1 MTKNRN
7 IKKAVK
13 KVANKNRIILV
24 IIKINNLEEIQ
35 DLIETFEENIDAICI
50 YDSNAD
56 NDGPKEKVVHSIE
69 KYLKTTRIPFNIK
82 ITSAPT
88 YGETRT
94 LYLEETK
101 KFTTSQQWSLDKTY
115 AVILNEDEQ
124 LFIDGFNKD
133 TLTESGYNLV
143 YFDYNIKG
151 HQLKLFNLNYNWK
164 CIGIIEDEWIISD
177 NKEQVFPKLEDTIY
191 IENNVDDSDDNV
203 KYKLKLSANKE
214 ILIKELE
221 KNPDNAKNVFLL
233 AELYNKLDNQ
243 EEALTLYTKRTTMI
257 GSAEDLYYSYLRIAE
272 CSVDLVLPEEK
283 VHDAYMKCIN
293 LYPFMLEPI
302 YNLMYF
308 YSVIEDWKTAFE
320 IGKLGLNITSYDDI
334 PFKVEYDI
342 YDYRYKKDMLT
353 LCYHT
358 KNYGIGVKLG
368 SELLLEK
375 KYEDD
380 NDDSNSEI
388 DEDDENQTPDEIEE
402 DIRCDYEDCLK
413 NITNK
418 ELNIPD
424 KIEDINDIKVILLSK
439 SFDDKLVKKIADFKT
454 INLDLMLCL
463 ETNQVPDEYKN
474 LLIDVDLS
482 EVSGWSSTSSQ
493 LMDKATY
500 YSFKN
505 KHKYVWLVDETVE
518 YGADLEKLKKLIIVD
533 TTDDLIAGQLSE
545 DSYMLDELLDKK
557 VLKNITV
564 VESDWIS
571 TLNGICRVSYLL
583 LTKLNEFRLK
593 DKRLYDDMYLFPT
606 LCNKHNELS
615 ICYLTELDMPI
626 YVHKRNNKNLTDI
639 EKNILLTKDTYNLYI
654 SIMCFHKK
662 SQNELPR
669 YWVLNKET
677 NTMVDEFGKNINIA
691 FDDNIKLSNADQKMI
706 KALRNKNI
714 TVDIKEVHERNY
726 HFVFKQSNYSNMSN
740 VLRQLL
746 EKLADS
752 TERLEFL
759 RDFFKGEDMVILG
772 GGPSTGHLTE
782 SEMNYIFDNHLTI
795 CVKYVLDILKKK
807 KKSPTFFVFNQYVTT
822 NTLPHYKNLSKNIT
836 SIFGSDGNYKHKNN
850 GLMLLKVDDVH
861 FCIRNFNNLL
871 MNHVDC
877 LTWKSTDNNQ
887 RTYIN
892 MHIMCEIALP
902 LCIHLGIA
910 NIYTTG
916 WDLKLINNQDYCY
929 ESNTKSYLNSKI
941 SEYKYVPNIRT
952 ILNNL
957 GITIHKIK
965 ESPVLLELKNIFPQ

>member
-1 MTKNRN
+1 MKN
-7 IKKAVK
+7 IKKISK
-13 KVANKNRIILV
+13 KVVNKNRIVLV
-24 IIKINNLEEIQ
+24 IIKINNLEEIE

-50 YDSNAD
+50 YD
-56 NDGPKEKVVHSIE
+56 NDVKEKVVHSIE
-69 KYLKTTRIPFNIK
+69 KFLKTTHIPFNIK
-82 ITSAPT
+82 ITSAPS

-101 KFTTSQQWSLDKTY
+101 KFCSGLKWGLDKTY

-124 LFIDGFNKD
+124 LFIDGFDKD
-133 TLTESGYNLV
+133 SLTESGYNLV

-164 CIGIIEDEWIISD
+164 CVGIIEDEWIILGS
-177 NKEQVFPKLEDTIY
+177 ESQVFPKLEDTIY

-203 KYKLKLSANKE
+203 KYKLKLNANKE

-233 AELYNKLDNQ
+233 ADLYFKLDNQ
-243 EEALTLYTKRTTMI
+243 DEALKLYTKRTTMS
-257 GSAEDLYYSYLRIAE
+257 GSAEDLYFSYVKIAE
-272 CSVDLVLPEEK
+272 CHVDLVSPEEK
-283 VHDAYMKCIN
+283 VHEAYMTCIN

-302 YNLMYF
+302 YNLMFF
-308 YSVIEDWKTAFE
+308 YSVTENWDKAFE

-368 SELLLEK
+368 AELLLEK

-380 NDDSNSEI
+380 NDDSNSQI
-388 DEDDENQTPDEIEE
+388 DSDDEDQTPEEIES
-402 DIRCDYEDCLK
+402 DIRIDYNDCLK
-413 NITNK
+413 KLINK
-418 ELNIPD
+418 DLNIPD
-424 KIEDINDIKVILLSK
+424 KIEDVKDIKVILMSK
-439 SFDDKLVKKIADFKT
+439 TFDDKLIKKINDFKS
-454 INLDLMLCL
+454 IGLDVKLCMKSIDVS
-463 ETNQVPDEYKN
+463 EEYKN
-474 LLIDVDLS
+474 LVIDISADVLK
-482 EVSGWSSTSSQ
+482 ENGWNSTSSQ

-500 YSFKN
+500 FSYLN
-505 KHKYVWLVDETVE
+505 KYKYVWLINETVE
-518 YGADLEKLKKLIIVD
+518 YGADLDKLKKLITID
-533 TTDDLIAGQLSE
+533 TTDDLIASELSE
-545 DSYMLDELLDKK
+545 NSYMLDKLLDSKI
-557 VLKNITV
+557 LKNITINKY
-564 VESDWIS
+564 DWIS

-593 DKRLYDDMYLFPT
+593 EKKLYNDMYLFPT
-606 LCNKHNELS
+606 LCNKHKELS

-626 YVHKRNNKNLTDI
+626 YVHKRNNKDLTEI
-639 EKNILLTKDTYNLYI
+639 EKNILLTKDVYNLYI
-654 SIMCFHKK
+654 SIMCEHKK

-677 NTMVDEFGKNINIA
+677 NTIVDEFGKNISIA
-691 FDDNIKLSNADQKMI
+691 FEDKIKLSNADQKMI

-714 TVDIKEVHERNY
+714 TVDFKSVPEGNY
-726 HFVFKQSNYSNMSN
+726 HFIYKQLNYSNMSN

-782 SEMNYIFDNHLTI
+782 SEMNFIFENHLTI

-850 GLMLLKVDDVH
+850 GLMLLEVDDVH
-861 FCIRNFNNLL
+861 FCIRHFNNLL
-871 MNHVDC
+871 MNHIDC
-877 LTWKSTDNNQ
+877 ITWKKNKNNQ

-892 MHIMCEIALP
+892 MHIMCEMALP
-902 LCIHLGIA
+902 LCIHLGIS

-916 WDLKLINNQDYCY
+916 WDLKLINNQHYCY

-952 ILNNL
+952 ILNDL

>member
-1 MTKNRN
+1 MK
-7 IKKAVK
+7 IKTIKQISK
-13 KVANKNRIILV
+13 KIINKNRIVLV
-24 IIKINNLEEIQ
+24 IIKINNLEEIE
-35 DLIETFEENIDAICI
+35 DLVEAFEDKIDAICI
-50 YDSNAD
+50 YDCD
-56 NDGPKEKVVHSIE
+56 IVKEKLVHSIE
-69 KYLKTTRIPFNIK
+69 KFLKTANIPFNIK
-82 ITSAPT
+82 ITSAT
-88 YGETRT
+88 SYGETRT

-101 KFTTSQQWSLDKTY
+101 KFVTNKKWSLDQTY
-115 AVILNEDEQ
+115 GIILNEDEE
-124 LFIDGFNKD
+124 LFIDEFDKD
-133 TLTESGYNLV
+133 SLTESGYNLV
-143 YFDYNIKG
+143 YFDNNIKG
-151 HQLKLFNLNYNWK
+151 HQLKLLNLNYDWK
-164 CIGIIEDEWIISD
+164 CIGVIEDEWIILGNED
-177 NKEQVFPKLEDTIY
+177 QVFSKLEDTIY

-203 KYKLKLSANKE
+203 EYKLKLNANKE

-243 EEALTLYTKRTTMI
+243 EEALKLYTKRTTLSSTI
-257 GSAEDLYYSYLRIAE
+257 KRESEEDLYYSYLRIAE
-272 CSVDLVLPEEK
+272 CHIELVSPEEI
-283 VHDAYMKCIN
+283 VHEAYMKCIN

-375 KYEDD
+375 KWECD
-380 NDDSNSEI
+380 NDDSESDVDDDTSEDI
-388 DEDDENQTPDEIEE
+388 ED

-424 KIEDINDIKVILLSK
+424 KIEDLKDIKVILISTK
-439 SFDDKLVKKIADFKT
+439 FDDKLIKKITDFYL
-454 INLDLMLCL
+454 INVKVMICMDNKIQIPFM
-463 ETNQVPDEYKN
+463 YKE
-474 LLIDVDLS
+474 LLIDVS
-482 EVSGWSSTSSQ
+482 EEELKENKWCSTSSSPT
-493 LMDKATY
+493 LIDKATY
-500 YSFKN
+500 YSFQN
-505 KHKYVWLVDETVE
+505 KYKYVWLINETVE
-518 YGADLEKLKKLIIVD
+518 YGADLDKLKKLITVD
-533 TTDDLIAGQLSE
+533 TIDDLITTELSE
-545 DSYMLDELLDKK
+545 NSYMLDELLDKK
-557 VLKNITV
+557 VLKNITKN
-564 VESDWIS
+564 ESDWIS
-571 TLNGICRVSYLL
+571 TLNGLCRVSYLL

-606 LCNKHNELS
+606 LCNKHTELS
-615 ICYLTELDMPI
+615 ISYLNELDMPI
-626 YVHKRNNKNLTDI
+626 YIHKRNSTDLTDI
-639 EKNILLTKDTYNLYI
+639 EKNILLTRDTYNLYL
-654 SIMCFHKK
+654 SIMCAHKK
-662 SQNELPR
+662 SQNEMPR
-669 YWVLNKET
+669 YWVLNKKT
-677 NTMVDEFGKNINIA
+677 NTIIDEFGNNINIW
-691 FDDNIKLSNADQKMI
+691 FDDKIKLSNADQKMI

-714 TVDIKEVHERNY
+714 TIDIKEVPESNY
-726 HFVFKQSNYSNMSN
+726 HFIFKQSNYSSMSN

-782 SEMNYIFDNHLTI
+782 SEMNFIFENHLTI
-795 CVKYVLDILKKK
+795 CVKYVLDILIKK
-807 KKSPTFFVFNQYVTT
+807 KKSPTFFVFNQYLTT
-822 NTLPHYKNLSKNIT
+822 NTLSHYKNLSKNIT

-850 GLMLLKVDDVH
+850 GLMLLTVDDVH

-877 LTWKSTDNNQ
+877 LTWKVKDNQ

-892 MHIMCEIALP
+892 MHIMCEMALP
-902 LCIHLGIA
+902 LCIHLGIS

-941 SEYKYVPNIRT
+941 SEYKYVPNIKT

-965 ESPVLLELKNIFPQ
+965 ESPILLELKNIFPQ

>member
-1 MTKNRN
+1 MKIKN
-7 IKKAVK
+7 IKQVSK
-13 KVANKNRIILV
+13 KVVNKNRIVLV
-24 IIKINNLEEIQ
+24 IIKINNLEEIE

-50 YDSNAD
+50 YD
-56 NDGPKEKVVHSIE
+56 NDTKEKVVHLIE
-69 KYLKTTRIPFNIK
+69 KYLKKTHIPFNIK
-82 ITSAPT
+82 ITSAPS

-101 KFTTSQQWSLDKTY
+101 KFCSDLKWGLDKTY

-124 LFIDGFNKD
+124 LFIDGFDKD

-164 CIGIIEDEWIISD
+164 CVGIIEDEWIILGS
-177 NKEQVFPKLEDTIY
+177 ESQVFPKLEDTIY

-203 KYKLKLSANKE
+203 KYKLKLNANKE

-221 KNPDNAKNVFLL
+221 KNPDNAKNIFLL
-233 AELYNKLDNQ
+233 AELYFKLDNQ
-243 EEALTLYTKRTTMI
+243 EEALKLYTKRTTLSSSI
-257 GSAEDLYYSYLRIAE
+257 KGSDEDLYYSYLRIAE
-272 CSVDLVLPEEK
+272 CHVELVSPEEK
-283 VHDAYMKCIN
+283 VHEAYMKCIN

-380 NDDSNSEI
+380 NDDSNSDI
-388 DEDDENQTPDEIEE
+388 DEDDENQTPAEIED

-424 KIEDINDIKVILLSK
+424 IIEDIKDIKIILMSK
-439 SFDDKLVKKIADFKT
+439 KFDDKLIKKITDFKS
-454 INLDLMLCL
+454 IGLDIKLCL
-463 ETNQVPDEYKN
+463 ETGVITDEYKD
-474 LLIDVDLS
+474 LLINVDLS
-482 EVSGWSSTSSQ
+482 EVYGWSSTSSQ

-500 YSFKN
+500 YSFQN
-505 KHKYVWLVDETVE
+505 KYKYVWLVDETVE
-518 YGADLEKLKKLIIVD
+518 YGADLEKLKKLITVN
-533 TTDDLIAGQLSE
+533 TTNDLIATQLSE
-545 DSYMLDELLDKK
+545 DSYMLDELFDKK

-593 DKRLYDDMYLFPT
+593 DKKLYNDMYLFPT
-606 LCNKHNELS
+606 LCNKHKELS

-626 YVHKRNNKNLTDI
+626 YVHKRKNTDLTDI

-654 SIMCFHKK
+654 SIMCAHKK

-677 NTMVDEFGKNINIA
+677 NTMVDELGNNIKIC
-691 FDDNIKLSNADQKMI
+691 FEDKIKLSNADQKMI
-706 KALRNKNI
+706 KALRNKNMTI
-714 TVDIKEVHERNY
+714 DIKEVPESNY
-726 HFVFKQSNYSNMSN
+726 HFIFKQINYSNMSN

-759 RDFFKGEDMVILG
+759 KDFFKGEDMVILG

-782 SEMNYIFDNHLTI
+782 SEMNFIFENHLTI

-807 KKSPTFFVFNQYVTT
+807 KKSPTFFIFNQYVTT

-850 GLMLLKVDDVH
+850 GLMLLTVDDVH

-877 LTWKSTDNNQ
+877 LTWKKKNNQ

-902 LCIHLGIA
+902 LCIHLGIS

-965 ESPVLLELKNIFPQ
+965 ESPILLELKNIFSQ